1 MDFQQLP
8 NDIKNLIF
16 SKNRSWTKQEIDKN
30 KRMYL
35 EVIDHLHEVIETTD
49 QIYYEANEEEE
60 IIDTA
65 WGFSHAMLD
74 CIREENIEYK
84 YQVEEDIEFNNY
96 YEIII

>member
-8 NDIKNLIF
+8 DDIKNLIF
-16 SKNRSWTKQEIDKN
+16 SKNRSWTRQEIDRN
-30 KRMYL
+30 KRLYL
-35 EVIDHLHEVIETTD
+35 EVIDHLHEIIETTD

-60 IIDTA
+60 IIDTD
-65 WGFSHAMLD
+65 WGFGNAMLD